1 MKAEMGTCQMFS
13 KKSKEVRVSR
23 VQWAR
28 RQVVGLTSESHGEQR
43 VEGLIGHCNDFSFYP
58 G

>member
-1 MKAEMGTCQMFS
+1 MGTCQMFS
-13 KKSKEVRVSR
+13 KSKEVRASR

-28 RQVVGLTSESHGEQR
+28 RLVVGLSSESHGEQR
-43 VEGLIGHCNDFSFYP
+43 VEGLIGHGFYS

>member
-1 MKAEMGTCQMFS
+1 MGTCQMFS
-13 KKSKEVRVSR
+13 KKSEEVRASR

-28 RQVVGLTSESHGEQR
+28 RQVVGLTSESCGEQR
-43 VEGLIGHCNDFSFYP
+43 VEGLIGPCNDFGFYS

>member
-1 MKAEMGTCQMFS
+1 MGTCQMFS